1 VQALEENSEKKSSL
15 RKLLLRKRDS
25 ISDDYM
31 TIASKQIQRN
41 LKKISAYV
49 EAKTVAAYYST
60 GSEVKTGRIIQE
72 MLAAGKTVAL
82 PRVESKDIVFCKVNG
97 FEDLEKGEFDIM
109 EPKMTCPKV
118 EKFDVILVPAI
129 AMTQDGQRLGYGK
142 GFYDRLLSH
151 THSVT
156 IALTYSKLIVKNIP
170 KTASDVPIQWIV
182 TEDGV
187 VNTL

>member
-1 VQALEENSEKKSSL
+1 VRALEENSEKKSSL
-15 RKLLLRKRDS
+15 RKLLLQKRDS

-31 TIASKQIQRN
+31 MIASKQIQRN

-49 EAKTVAAYYST
+49 EAKTVAVYYST

-82 PRVESKDIVFCKVNG
+82 PRVDGKDIVFCTVNG
-97 FEDLEKGEFDIM
+97 SEDLEKGEFDIM
-109 EPKMTCPKV
+109 EPKTTCPIIK
-118 EKFDVILVPAI
+118 EFDVILVPAI
-129 AMTQDGQRLGYGK
+129 AMTQDGQRLGYGR
-142 GFYDRLLSH
+142 GFYDRFLSH
-151 THSVT
+151 THAVT

-170 KTASDVPIQWIV
+170 KTDGDVPIQWIV

-187 VNTL
+187 IKTS

>member
-1 VQALEENSEKKSSL
+1 MLQ
-15 RKLLLRKRDS
+15 KRDS

-31 TIASKQIQRN
+31 IIASKQIQRN

-49 EAKTVAAYYST
+49 EAETVAAYYST

-82 PRVESKDIVFCKVNG
+82 PRVEGKDIVFCKING
-97 FEDLEKGEFDIM
+97 SEDLEKGEFDIM
-109 EPKMTCPKV
+109 EPKMTCPTVK
-118 EKFDVILVPAI
+118 EFDVILVPAI

-142 GFYDRLLSH
+142 GFYDRFL
-151 THSVT
+151 THVHAVT

-170 KTASDVPIQWIV
+170 KTDNDVLIQWVV
-182 TEDGV
+182 TEDDV
-187 VNTL
+187 IKTS